1 MSIQTWQAASL
12 KIQRAGIQRNARD
25 TRAEKE
31 RWLKRGGCTVRGEE
45 EAPVVVRVLLV
56 SDGAQ
61 VAAASSVQTAPT
73 GYADGWTNA
82 ST

>member
-1 MSIQTWQAASL
+1 M
-12 KIQRAGIQRNARD
+12 
-25 TRAEKE
+25 
-31 RWLKRGGCTVRGEE
+31 RWFKRGGCTVRGE

-73 GYADGWTNA
+73 GYADG
-82 ST
+82 